1 MERIDPENYR
11 PNLRLL
17 WSLAAGLV
25 VVRLTDHPLVAVA
38 LVAAVIAV
46 IWGWP

>member
-1 MERIDPENYR
+1 MDGYR

-17 WSLAAGLV
+17 ASLLAGLV

-38 LVAAVIAV
+38 LLGAAMAA